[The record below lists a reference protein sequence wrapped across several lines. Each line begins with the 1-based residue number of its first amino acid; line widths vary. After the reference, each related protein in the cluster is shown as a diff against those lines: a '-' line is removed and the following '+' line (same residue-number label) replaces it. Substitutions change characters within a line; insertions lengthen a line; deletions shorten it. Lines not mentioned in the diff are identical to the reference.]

1 MCAKLSSFAIRKPD
15 VAPYRVTELSVRCR
29 TACLAIIC
37 TGVLVNALGL
47 WCGRGYVFA
56 LPVQSSVAAKPADLP
71 AKPSPSHQPG
81 QSSSSSLSEIVVQGS
96 RTDQRVSR
104 WPGAIHVLSGEDLA
118 FIRHQ
123 HIAEALV
130 RAPGVWIS
138 RGNGQEHL
146 SAIRSP
152 VLTGA
157 GACGAFLMAEDGIA
171 LRAAGFCNVNQ
182 LLEAGSEFVGGTGSA
197 IEVLAGPQSVLYGSN
212 AMHGVINVVSPSPG
226 DHPGWTS
233 AIEVGS
239 NDYYRSD
246 IGLVIDH
253 GYMGFSGVRDTGYK
267 DAAGFDQQKLKF
279 RYDWAIGHLTAVT
292 VASMTN
298 LNQETAGFIT
308 GEHAYRDSARKREN
322 PNPEAYRDVRSQR
335 LHTRFEYAE
344 DDVTHWVI
352 TPYVR
357 NTEMQ
362 FLMHFVPWQPVE
374 NNSHWSAGW
383 QSGVQHR
390 LNQQLTMHLGLDGEY
405 TQGDLQEVQSQAFS
419 SSIPAG
425 VHYDY
430 TVAAQ
435 VLAPFAQVQ
444 WQVSEATQVSAGVR
458 QEWLSY
464 DYDNRAGGASAC
476 AQGVVICRFSRP
488 DDNTDSF
495 SNASW
500 QLGGVHEFTARHSV
514 FVNLARGYRA
524 PQTTELYRLQQG
536 QKSADLD
543 SETLDSVEL
552 GVRGSAKSVGYSLA
566 VYRMAKDHVIF
577 EDAERRNI
585 SGASTSHRGIDM
597 AISWTPSESWYLNVN
612 ASYAR
617 HRYASTD
624 HSAGA
629 GNALDIRGNDIDT
642 APRHMGSAQLG
653 RYFAPESRVELEWVH
668 LGGYYTDPENEH
680 SYPGHNLLNFRI
692 NWQFERQWQV
702 GLRVVNIADRDY
714 ADRAD
719 FGFGQDRYF
728 VGMPRSIFVELLRI
742 TL

>member
-1 MCAKLSSFAIRKPD
+1 MCAKLSSFAISKPD
-15 VAPYRVTELSVRCR
+15 VTPYRVTELLVR
-29 TACLAIIC
+29 TCLAVIS

-56 LPVQSSVAAKPADLP
+56 APVQSPVVTGSVEQPAR
-71 AKPSPSHQPG
+71 PSLSHQSE

-96 RTDQRVSR
+96 RTDQGLSR
-104 WPGAIHVLSGEDLA
+104 WPGAIHVLSGEDLV

-123 HIAEALV
+123 HLAEALV

-197 IEVLAGPQSVLYGSN
+197 VEVLAGPQSVLYGSN
-212 AMHGVINVVSPSPG
+212 AMHGVINVVSPSTG
-226 DHPGWTS
+226 DDPGWTS

-239 NDYYRSD
+239 NDYYRSN
-246 IGLVIDH
+246 IGLVVDH
-253 GYMGFSGVRDTGYK
+253 GYLGFNGVRDMGYK
-267 DAAGFDQQKLKF
+267 DDAGFDQQKLKF
-279 RYDWAIGHLTAVT
+279 RYDWGIGRLTAAT
-292 VASMTN
+292 VVSVTN

-308 GEHAYRDSARKREN
+308 GENAYRDSARKREN
-322 PNPEAYRDVRSQR
+322 PNPEAYRDVQSQR
-335 LHTRFEYAE
+335 LHTRVEYAR
-344 DDVTHWVI
+344 DDVTRWVI

-357 NTEMQ
+357 NTEME

-374 NNSHWSAGW
+374 INSHWSAGW

-405 TQGDLQEVQSQAFS
+405 TRGDLQEVQSQAFS

-425 VHYDY
+425 IHYDY

-444 WQVSEATQVSAGVR
+444 WQISEAAQISAGVR

-476 AQGVVICRFSRP
+476 AQGVATCRFSRP

-500 QLGGVHEFTARHSV
+500 QLGGVHQVTARHRV
-514 FVNLARGYRA
+514 FANLARGYRA

-543 SETLDSVEL
+543 SETLDSMEL
-552 GVRGSAKSVGYSLA
+552 GVRGSTGSVGYSLA
-566 VYRMAKDHVIF
+566 VYRMAKEQVIF
-577 EDAERRNI
+577 EDTERRNV
-585 SGASTSHRGIDM
+585 SGASTLHRGIDM
-597 AISWTPSESWYLNVN
+597 AISWVPSESWYLNANV
-612 ASYAR
+612 SYAR
-617 HRYASTD
+617 HRYAGQD
-624 HSAGA
+624 D
-629 GNALDIRGNDIDT
+629 NAAANNLDIRGNDIDT

-653 RYFAPESRVELEWVH
+653 WYFAPASRVELEWVH

-680 SYPGHNLLNFRI
+680 SYPGHNLLNFRAT
-692 NWQFERQWQV
+692 WRFERQWQV
-702 GLRVVNIADRDY
+702 GLRMVNIADRDY

-742 TL
+742 AL